1 MIRRNRLFI
10 TVCVALGL
18 LAVFL
23 VWRVTREARTTSRSP
38 LSPLVASPAPFA
50 PSPLASPTATPLP
63 SPLQVPP
70 TAPPPITTAT
80 LEAIRVTRPTATHPA
95 PTGIRLPYISPAVW
109 RAWAL
114 RILAAAGI
122 LAYIGLRL
130 RKGQ

>member
-10 TVCVALGL
+10 TACVALGL
-18 LAVFL
+18 VAVFL
-23 VWRVTREARTTSRSP
+23 VWRVTREEKTTTRSP
-38 LSPLVASPAPFA
+38 LSPPAVDSA
-50 PSPLASPTATPLP
+50 PIAASPLASPTATPLP

-70 TAPPPITTAT
+70 TALSPITTAT

-95 PTGIRLPYISPAVW
+95 PSGIRLPYISPAVW

-122 LAYIGLRL
+122 LGYIGLRL
-130 RKGQ
+130 RKS

>member
-1 MIRRNRLFI
+1 MTRRNRLFI

-18 LAVFL
+18 VAVFL
-23 VWRVTREARTTSRSP
+23 VWRVTREETTSSRSP
-38 LSPLVASPAPFA
+38 LSPLASSAPFA
-50 PSPLASPTATPLP
+50 PSPLTSPTATPLP

-95 PTGIRLPYISPAVW
+95 PAGIRLPYISPAVW
-109 RAWAL
+109 RTWAL

-130 RKGQ
+130 RKDQ